1 MLEESRYYLTKAAK
15 VLDLSARIR
24 EILMTPRR
32 VVKVELVTEADDG
45 ELLPHRISGSAQR
58 GPGSNEGR
66 TPLSPYGR

>member
-15 VLDLSARIR
+15 VLDLSDRVR

-45 ELLPHRISGSAQR
+45 ELLHHIGYRVQH
-58 GPGSNEGR
+58 NEA
-66 TPLSPYGR
+66 